1 MVNLNKKYTTKEEV
15 RKRSDLYTKKERVFI
30 EKEEIVNKNNKL
42 FRVKTQTSISPDG
55 EEEIIKTETY
65 QITR

>member
-15 RKRSDLYTKKERVFI
+15 RKRSDLYSKKEKVFI